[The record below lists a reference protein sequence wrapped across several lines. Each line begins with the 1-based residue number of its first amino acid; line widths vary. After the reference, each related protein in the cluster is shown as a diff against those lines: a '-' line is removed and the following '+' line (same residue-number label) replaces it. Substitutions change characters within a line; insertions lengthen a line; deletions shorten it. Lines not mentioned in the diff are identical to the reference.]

1 MSPFFVRKDVAMLP
15 KRGWRGVLVLVLLMG
30 LPGILQARTGVIEWD
45 AYPQSGVT
53 LMLQACV
60 LDAAG
65 TCVMTDVQAIP
76 GYRLRTEVYVPD
88 GTTRCFT
95 IKAVTEG
102 RDSPPSNR
110 VCLK

>member
-1 MSPFFVRKDVAMLP
+1 MYKLIMIVSLLL
-15 KRGWRGVLVLVLLMG
+15 GWLSV
-30 LPGILQARTGVIEWD
+30 QAHARTGVLQWD
-45 AYPQSGVT
+45 PYPDPGVT
-53 LMLQACV
+53 LILQACV
-60 LDAAG
+60 LDTAG
-65 TCVMTDVQAIP
+65 SCVMADIQAVA

-102 RDSPPSNR
+102 RDSLPSNR

>member
-1 MSPFFVRKDVAMLP
+1 MLH
-15 KRGWRGVLVLVLLMG
+15 KKLWRGVLALVLLTG
-30 LPGILQARTGVIEWD
+30 FPWLALARSGVIEWD
-45 AYPQSGVT
+45 AYPQTGVT
-53 LMLQACV
+53 LILQACV

-65 TCVMTDVQAIP
+65 TCTMENVQAID

-88 GTTRCFT
+88 GSVRCFT
-95 IKAVTEG
+95 LKAVTEG

>member
-1 MSPFFVRKDVAMLP
+1 MILFVFLS
-15 KRGWRGVLVLVLLMG
+15 L
-30 LPGILQARTGVIEWD
+30 ILGDFTRLAHARTTVLQWD
-45 AYPQSGVT
+45 PHPDPGVT
-53 LMLQACV
+53 LILQACV

-65 TCVMTDVQAIP
+65 ACVMADIQAVP

-102 RDSPPSNR
+102 RDSLPSNR